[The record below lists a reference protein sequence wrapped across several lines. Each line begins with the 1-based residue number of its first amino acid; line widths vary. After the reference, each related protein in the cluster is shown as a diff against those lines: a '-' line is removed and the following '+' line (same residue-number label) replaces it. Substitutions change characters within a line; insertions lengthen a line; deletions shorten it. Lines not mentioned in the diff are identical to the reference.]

1 MSELKEPA
9 FLRVRFYT
17 TLPAV
22 LLLLSVLAY
31 GTGSLLHARLL
42 QLGEHLWP
50 GYHAMRVEVTAPECD
65 PAALRQRRDATLEAP
80 TTPAPAGDE
89 LDLDDVIR
97 EGAGA
102 TPGGTP
108 SPGAEVDLDDL
119 LEAGATGEGTAG
131 GDAPAAPAVPPAPR
145 PPAPERA
152 PIPAGDA
159 AEVDLDALLAEAT
172 PRPASVSTPAGAP
185 ALAEAAPVAPALAE
199 ARRRPAPVAA
209 DAAAPAGE
217 AGEVDLDAL
226 LAEAAPAPL
235 AAAPGGAPAGDA
247 TDVDLGEILDETA
260 AAPAPGAAAAGA
272 ADKPDAWYA
281 NEALLT
287 QCERAHAA
295 YTEAKSRITPWLVR
309 YRTVETGLQRLTRLG
324 VDSLSHMLALLVLI
338 CGVATTVFKHHI
350 ALRPPRSR
358 LDHLVCDGAQLFAN
372 ALLLHSSW
380 VFKQYDVDA
389 VGQPQ
394 HAALHWIWIGGFAV
408 LCLANVYNLLRPP
421 PVLAPSSGVLRAL
434 LSVPLYATM
443 ALIAGGYFLIG
454 EDHGAGLAI
463 YVAKLTE
470 HAILYLNVG
479 LYVWVGML
487 LKRTKLANLCFDALR
502 PWRLAPE
509 LLAFVAVVGAALPT
523 AYSGAS
529 GIFVIAAGAV
539 IYRELRKAGARRQL
553 ALAATAMSGSM
564 GVVLS
569 PCLLVV
575 IVASL
580 NQEVVTDQ
588 LYFWGNRVF
597 LLSAVLFLAVAL
609 WTRQGPLTVARPRE
623 ALPGTVAALRQL
635 LPYVLLFVV
644 LLVAYRYTLDAGLDE
659 HSAPVILPVLMIGV
673 LLYDRVTKREV
684 VNRSGRVVRFGFRK
698 ALAAATS
705 ETTGHIGA
713 LLLLMGLSVC
723 LGGIIERAELMS
735 LIPVSFGSV
744 WLTMAVLVVALV
756 LIGMTMDPYGAVVLV
771 SATITGV
778 AYNNGVDPVHFWM
791 VVLVAFELGYLTPPV
806 ALNHLLTRQVV
817 GDARVERAENEPGGA
832 WARNERVL
840 LPIVVM
846 GVALLVVAFG
856 PLLLDGYPVRAAVE
870 TAAISSSAS
879 P

>member
-1 MSELKEPA
+1 MKEPA

-42 QLGEHLWP
+42 QLGDHVWP
-50 GYHAMRVEVTAPECD
+50 GYHALRADPAPPGCD
-65 PAALRQRRDATLEAP
+65 PAALQKQRDATLNAP
-80 TTPAPAGDE
+80 VVAPGGDE
-89 LDLDDVIR
+89 
-97 EGAGA
+97 
-102 TPGGTP
+102 PGL
-108 SPGAEVDLDDL
+108 DLDDL
-119 LEAGATGEGTAG
+119 LDEGAGAAPG
-131 GDAPAAPAVPPAPR
+131 GAAPGGAGPDGAAPSGA
-145 PPAPERA
+145 APT
-152 PIPAGDA
+152 GDA
-159 AEVDLDALLAEAT
+159 AGAAAAGAAADGDEVDLDALLAAGAGEDTA
-172 PRPASVSTPAGAP
+172 AGGAGAP
-185 ALAEAAPVAPALAE
+185 AAPAA
-199 ARRRPAPVAA
+199 AGAPAVVEGAGA
-209 DAAAPAGE
+209 NGTSAAAGVADGAAKTPGE
-217 AGEVDLDAL
+217 DADEVDLDA
-226 LAEAAPAPL
+226 PL
-235 AAAPGGAPAGDA
+235 AAGAGDP
-247 TDVDLGEILDETA
+247 VVA
-260 AAPAPGAAAAGA
+260 AAPAAPADADEVDLDGLLDDAAGA
-272 ADKPDAWYA
+272 PAAVAGDAVGGDDKPDAWYA
-281 NEALLT
+281 TDALLS
-287 QCERAHAA
+287 QCERSHAA
-295 YTEAKSRITPWLVR
+295 YTASAARITPWLVR
-309 YRTVETGLQRLTRLG
+309 YRAVETGLERLTRIG

-358 LDHLVCDGAQLFAN
+358 LDHLVCDGAQLVAN
-372 ALLLHSSW
+372 GLLLHSSW
-380 VFKQYDVDA
+380 VFRSYDVDA
-389 VGQPQ
+389 FGQPQ
-394 HAALHWIWIGGFAV
+394 HAALHGIWIVGFAV

-421 PVLAPSSGVLRAL
+421 PVLAPDTGILRAL
-434 LSVPLYATM
+434 LSVPLYASM
-443 ALIAGGYFLIG
+443 ALIAGGYFLVF

-463 YVAKLTE
+463 YIAKLAD

-623 ALPGTVAALRQL
+623 ALPGMIAAVRQL

-673 LLYDRVTKREV
+673 LLYDRLTKREV

-735 LIPVSFGSV
+735 LIPASFGSV

-817 GDARVERAENEPGGA
+817 GDARVERAESEGGGV
-832 WARNERVL
+832 WARHERVL

-846 GVALLVVAFG
+846 GVALMLVAFG
-856 PLLLDGYPVRAAVE
+856 PLFLDSYPKRARAE
-870 TAAISSSAS
+870 TAAVSSSAS